1 MYTFENGVL
10 RIWTWYSDASGD
22 PTVLQPFDPRT
33 NEAWESEEVAS
44 TYADEWLALPGN
56 QPPVIEEDTAEEAVA
71 EEATVEEVS
80 PTEGTSE
87 ITAET
92 AE

>member
-1 MYTFENGVL
+1 MYTFEDGIL
-10 RIWTWYSDASGD
+10 RIWTWYSDASGH
-22 PTVLQPFDPRT
+22 PTILQPFDPST

-44 TYADEWLALPGN
+44 AYADEWLALPGN
-56 QPPVIEEDTAEEAVA
+56 QPPVIEGD
-71 EEATVEEVS
+71 TVEEVS
-80 PTEGTSE
+80 TDEGTSE